1 MCPLAHVGTLR
12 LPFVLLAVPFF
23 AARRAVPVCLHP
35 GHQVFRPLG
44 EVGRL
49 TVVDAL
55 AHGERRYPSGQG
67 SLSRSHGAREG
78 GEGADVLA
86 KVDPR
91 DDEIGPLR
99 DAVVIDGPDD
109 GVRRVSRDR
118 LGRVAA
124 RRRGAG
130 RRQTS
135 VGHLWTGSTLI
146 GKRRHHDDLGMG
158 ESSQCLHGCIDPGCR
173 HPIVIRDEDGQTR
186 GGLGRS
192 PGVARHGGAQG
203 QPGGRTQEGRGD
215 DAGMDSS
222 WHVPSSWWAQRIASA
237 MNVSTGM

>member
-1 MCPLAHVGTLR
+1 M
-12 LPFVLLAVPFF
+12 LLAVPFF
-23 AARRAVPVCLHP
+23 AARRA
-35 GHQVFRPLG
+35 FRCACTQATRYFAPW
-44 EVGRL
+44 EKSGRL

-86 KVDPR
+86 KVDSR

-135 VGHLWTGSTLI
+135 VGHFWTGSTLI

-158 ESSQCLHGCIDPGCR
+158 QSSQCLHGCIDPGCR
-173 HPIVIRDEDGQTR
+173 HPVVVRDEDGQTR
-186 GGLGRS
+186 RGLGRS

-203 QPGGRTQEGRGD
+203 QPGRRTQEGRGD